1 VGKLNLALADFSSAE
16 VEELLRL
23 LIKLNTTLQSTVVPA
38 MAAVGKDHVAAA
50 R

>member
-1 VGKLNLALADFSSAE
+1 
-16 VEELLRL
+16 L